1 MHEFERLKIFNEYE
15 LKHEKITNCKKLG
28 INYSEAL
35 LCHKLP
41 ANTNHEQ
48 GKVHIQREHVLM
60 AGVPIIF
67 LL

>member
-48 GKVHIQREHVLM
+48 GKVHI
-60 AGVPIIF
+60 IIF
-67 LL
+67 KENTFSWQVFQ